1 MIAAVDIRPETASD
15 APAIAAL
22 AMAAFGAAE
31 GPEIVGLLA
40 DLRVD
45 PTAQPLLSLLA
56 EVDGRVVGQVL
67 FSRVRLV
74 SAGPNPTAAI
84 LAPLAVHPDFQ
95 SQGIGGRLVVDGL
108 SRLAAAGVELAFVL
122 GHPGFYPRFG
132 FTPAGLDRFVPPHP
146 ILPKNAPA
154 WMLRELRPGASGGWR
169 GQVLCAEAMADP
181 KYWRE

>member
-1 MIAAVDIRPETASD
+1 MIAAIDIRVETAAD

-22 AMAAFGAAE
+22 AMAAFGTAE

-40 DLRVD
+40 DLRAD
-45 PTAQPLLSLLA
+45 PTARPLLSLLA
-56 EVDGRVVGQVL
+56 EFDGRVVGHVL
-67 FSRVRLV
+67 FSRVRMV
-74 SAGPNPTAAI
+74 SSGPNPTAAI

-95 SQGIGGRLVVDGL
+95 AQGIGGRLVVEGL

-122 GHPGFYPRFG
+122 GHPGYYPRFG
-132 FTPAGLDRFVPPHP
+132 FTPASLDRFVPPHP